1 MMRYDLLAR
10 QRQQEML
17 REAEM
22 GRLRKTANEAR
33 RVHPVRPQPRR
44 ETVARR
50 P

>member
-1 MMRYDLLAR
+1 MIRYELLAR
-10 QRQQEML
+10 QRQQELL

-33 RVHPVRPQPRR
+33 RVHPARPEPLRD
-44 ETVARR
+44 TVDRR

>member
-1 MMRYDLLAR
+1 MMRYDYLAR

-33 RVHPVRPQPRR
+33 RVHPVSPEPRR
-44 ETVARR
+44 DTIARR